1 MLGTGASDERFI
13 NLGKNVVNRMTRN
26 KKNDVNLDF
35 PNCSRAALALIC
47 CSAPA
52 ATTPAAAGAAA
63 AASPGSVAS
72 ARTPVPQREH
82 TMPVEAYEAV
92 IELTGQLAEVT
103 GDLDECTQLALSL
116 RDQLAAEV
124 TRRKLAEAAE
134 AAACKRADACERE
147 ANKGAKAAIKEA
159 REECREL
166 VIAAREQQ
174 GIAEREKVHSDREP
188 AALQSEMRKLEA
200 AHDKALAE
208 QVTESARMLAR
219 QLREI
224 NVLTRERDDLE
235 VKFADAC
242 AKLLV
247 AKDEASATTTAAEA
261 ATRDATQLTRRLV
274 VEERNAAAN
283 ALQAE
288 SADKRAAKL
297 ATQLEVCAK
306 LGRVDA
312 ARTIAGLEH
321 RLAAAESALASSKS
335 SAKLLK
341 TESNL
346 HDKQA
351 RQSNLGRGAVEKEL
365 ARCQLEGGYHSPL
378 LEALREVHAKERAA
392 LSSQLAE
399 IASEL
404 AAVREERDGLARIVR
419 PTKRDLKPKGLW
431 SAPHKAAV
439 TAAAIV
445 AGSVYTPSLAAF
457 EVVEGEGVEGAL
469 MLPVVVQQIFLWT
482 QDAAVDST
490 AVFKGE
496 TAIFELESF
505 RSPPATLTS
514 AIGSVASWERR
525 GKHSSVFVINQA
537 VKALVEL
544 AFGKFSEVFWHHTYR
559 FQQVAINP
567 EDPAWKRAG
576 GELATITRAQA
587 TKLANAFFT
596 GNAVESCQ
604 GAVKDTFASM
614 PGARPEIIGIRAAA
628 ARNKS
633 ALWLLKLP
641 VEAMAVRMEVARREG
656 KKRARVMGTA
666 VDALRASGL
675 LTISLLR
682 ARTEASKRRA
692 DEHAQLVVR
701 LASTRVTTV
710 RALLSMSVALLK
722 EQRMAFKL
730 LDGRKEV
737 VNPAKGPLLR
747 RLAAWLVK
755 AHGQSAMDCTSEELD
770 VAANAKAASGPR
782 VAGAAGGKR
791 KRRAEHAYE
800 IDSFLD
806 VRFNEV
812 TGQREYL
819 AEWAPGEEGQSWP
832 ADWLAYSNFTVDGAE
847 PSDELKECIAELDAV
862 TAEAEGARSAV
873 DEYVNA
879 LVAKV
884 LCDGESV
891 LVVPP
896 ADYESTWLVGTVRE
910 VSEQGVTVELE
921 GGSAGTQAYPRDRLV
936 STPPALLPSRVKR
949 HACVKVAFDGV

>member
-1 MLGTGASDERFI
+1 
-13 NLGKNVVNRMTRN
+13 
-26 KKNDVNLDF
+26 
-35 PNCSRAALALIC
+35 
-47 CSAPA
+47 
-52 ATTPAAAGAAA
+52 
-63 AASPGSVAS
+63 
-72 ARTPVPQREH
+72 
-82 TMPVEAYEAV
+82 
-92 IELTGQLAEVT
+92 
-103 GDLDECTQLALSL
+103 
-116 RDQLAAEV
+116 
-124 TRRKLAEAAE
+124 
-134 AAACKRADACERE
+134 
-147 ANKGAKAAIKEA
+147 
-159 REECREL
+159 
-166 VIAAREQQ
+166 
-174 GIAEREKVHSDREP
+174 
-188 AALQSEMRKLEA
+188 
-200 AHDKALAE
+200 
-208 QVTESARMLAR
+208 
-219 QLREI
+219 
-224 NVLTRERDDLE
+224 
-235 VKFADAC
+235 
-242 AKLLV
+242 
-247 AKDEASATTTAAEA
+247 
-261 ATRDATQLTRRLV
+261 
-274 VEERNAAAN
+274 
-283 ALQAE
+283 
-288 SADKRAAKL
+288 
-297 ATQLEVCAK
+297 
-306 LGRVDA
+306 
-312 ARTIAGLEH
+312 
-321 RLAAAESALASSKS
+321 
-335 SAKLLK
+335 
-341 TESNL
+341 
-346 HDKQA
+346 
-351 RQSNLGRGAVEKEL
+351 
-365 ARCQLEGGYHSPL
+365 
-378 LEALREVHAKERAA
+378 
-392 LSSQLAE
+392 
-399 IASEL
+399 
-404 AAVREERDGLARIVR
+404 
-419 PTKRDLKPKGLW
+419 
-431 SAPHKAAV
+431 
-439 TAAAIV
+439 
-445 AGSVYTPSLAAF
+445 
-457 EVVEGEGVEGAL
+457 

-496 TAIFELESF
+496 TAIFELDGF

-514 AIGSVASWERR
+514 AIASVASWERR

-544 AFGKFSEVFWHHTYR
+544 AFGKFSEVFWHHTCR

-614 PGARPEIIGIRAAA
+614 PGARPENIGIRAAA

-675 LTISLLR
+675 LTIPLLR
-682 ARTEASKRRA
+682 ARAEASKRRA

-747 RLAAWLVK
+747 RLAAWLVE

-791 KRRAEHAYE
+791 KRRAERAYE

-847 PSDELKECIAELDAV
+847 PSHELKECIAELDAV
-862 TAEAEGARSAV
+862 TAEEEAARSAV

-891 LVVPP
+891 LVEPP
-896 ADYESTWLVGTVRE
+896 ADDESTWLVGTVRE

-936 STPPALLPSRVKR
+936 SAPPALLPSRVKR
-949 HACVKVAFDGV
+949 HACVKVAFDGVWSFGKVTAAQKYLVSIQFDDCEPNSPQTLPSFDVFRAGSTDCLVLF